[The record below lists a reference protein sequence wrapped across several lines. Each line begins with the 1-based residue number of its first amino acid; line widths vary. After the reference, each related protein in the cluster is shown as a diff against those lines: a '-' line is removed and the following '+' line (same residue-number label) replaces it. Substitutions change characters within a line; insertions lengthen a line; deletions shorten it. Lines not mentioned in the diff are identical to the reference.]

1 MLNGDLVLDIDVLTN
16 TTLCSVDH
24 VKRKI
29 SKYNTNRA
37 TTHFPIAIKFN
48 TNIVLMSELQRDY

>member
-1 MLNGDLVLDIDVLTN
+1 MYSAIQQACFLNVSHWQTDAYSIISCIYDTMLNGDLVLDTGVLTN

-29 SKYNTNRA
+29 SK
-37 TTHFPIAIKFN
+37 
-48 TNIVLMSELQRDY
+48 